1 MSEISQKPSNSL
13 TKAIA
18 LAAAFIFLYATVL
31 GKLGRDWWSDE
42 NYSHGLLVPFVIALI
57 VWREWDSLKRSVTDP
72 AKWIGIAAMA
82 AAVLMLFAGVLGAEL
97 FTQRVSMVLMAAGV
111 IVYFFGLRII
121 NLLAVPF
128 VLLLLAI
135 PIPQIIFNRIAMPL
149 QTYASQMAV
158 WGIRL
163 FSVPTL
169 RKGNVIDILP
179 RGSTQTIS
187 LEVVE
192 ACSGI
197 RSLMTL
203 VTLALILAYFTR
215 RDETGRIANFS
226 TPDLVRAV
234 VLMISAVPI
243 AVLTNAA
250 RVSGTG
256 VMTYYY
262 GKQATEGTWHDASG
276 WLVYLV
282 ALVLLFGV
290 NLLLKKIL
298 NRKGATGAANI
309 PVRDGGSSAVKASKT
324 SDDSRSGG
332 WRAGMPAT
340 PVTVLVVVLVVSGV
354 AINWFANRAEVS
366 VPRTTLAAF
375 PSTLGDWKQKGI
387 DIKFDAGVESVL
399 GTTDYTMREYTAA
412 DGRIANIYVG
422 YYASQRAGA
431 TYHSPQNCLP
441 GAGWVMREP
450 QFIDITTADGR
461 TFTANRYIIE
471 NGVYKEVMIYW
482 YQGRGRI
489 EASEYRD
496 KVNTVIDS
504 VTRRRADGA
513 MVRVMT
519 SVGHDEAA
527 SLTAASDLAAR
538 LAEQLPPYVPE

>member
-1 MSEISQKPSNSL
+1 MSGTSQPTSNSL

-18 LAAAFIFLYATVL
+18 LAAAFLFLYATVL
-31 GKLGRDWWSDE
+31 AKLGRDWWSDE
-42 NYSHGLLVPFVIALI
+42 NYSHGLLVPFVIAMI
-57 VWREWDSLKRSVTDP
+57 VWREWDGLKKSVTDP
-72 AKWIGIAAMA
+72 AKWLGIIAIVLAI
-82 AAVLMLFAGVLGAEL
+82 LMLFGGVLGSEL
-97 FTQRVSMVLMAAGV
+97 FTQRISMVLMAAGV
-111 IVYFFGLRII
+111 IIYFFGLRII

-163 FSVPTL
+163 FSVPTV

-215 RDETGRIANFS
+215 RDESGKIANFS
-226 TPDLVRAV
+226 TADFIRAV
-234 VLMISAVPI
+234 ILMIAAVPI

-250 RVSGTG
+250 RVTGTG

-262 GKQATEGTWHDASG
+262 GKQATEGMWHDSSG

-282 ALVLLFGV
+282 ALVLLFGI
-290 NLLLKKIL
+290 NLLL
-298 NRKGATGAANI
+298 RKMLTR
-309 PVRDGGSSAVKASKT
+309 RDAKEVGEMG
-324 SDDSRSGG
+324 SGG
-332 WRAGMPAT
+332 VGETASPSVFRVPAAWAL
-340 PVTVLVVVLVVSGV
+340 VIVLVLSGV
-354 AINWFANRAEVS
+354 AINWFANRAEVA
-366 VPRTTLAAF
+366 VQRTSLATF
-375 PSTLGDWKQKGI
+375 PSTLGEWKQKGI
-387 DIKFDAGVESVL
+387 DIKFEPGIESVL

-441 GAGWVMREP
+441 GAGWVLKEP
-450 QFIDITTADGR
+450 QYITVTTADGR

-482 YQGRGRI
+482 YQGRGHI

-496 KVNTVIDS
+496 KINTVLDS
-504 VTRRRADGA
+504 ITRRRTDGA

-527 SLTAASDLAAR
+527 SLAAASDLSAR